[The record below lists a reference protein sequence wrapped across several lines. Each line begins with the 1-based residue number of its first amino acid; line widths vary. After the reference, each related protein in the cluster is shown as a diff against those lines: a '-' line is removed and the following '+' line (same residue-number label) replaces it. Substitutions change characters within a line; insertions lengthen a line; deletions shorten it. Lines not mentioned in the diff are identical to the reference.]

1 MREEE
6 EEVEDDGALGIGE
19 LTWCSILCEVSG
31 SAALAALFGLPVR
44 IARRVDDY
52 EERDMRLYL
61 LYTTFIR

>member
-44 IARRVDDY
+44 IARRVDDDY
-52 EERDMRLYL
+52 EEQDI
-61 LYTTFIR
+61 T